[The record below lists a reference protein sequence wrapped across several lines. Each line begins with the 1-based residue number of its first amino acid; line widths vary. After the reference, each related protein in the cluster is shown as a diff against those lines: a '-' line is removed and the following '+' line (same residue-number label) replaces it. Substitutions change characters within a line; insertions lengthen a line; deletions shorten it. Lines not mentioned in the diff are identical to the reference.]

1 MKPRTHRKTRNYTD
15 ASAQRA
21 QRASL
26 IDLGWSEIDGQW
38 LSPYFGS
45 HMSEA
50 DAVKLERSI
59 ETLQLRRVAPK
70 PAM

>member
-1 MKPRTHRKTRNYTD
+1 MRKKQRRTRNYTD

-21 QRASL
+21 QRSAL
-26 IDLGWSEIDGQW
+26 LDLGWSEIDGLW

-50 DAVKLERSI
+50 DAIKLECSI
-59 ETLQLRRVAPK
+59 ETLQLRRVAPV
-70 PAM
+70 AL